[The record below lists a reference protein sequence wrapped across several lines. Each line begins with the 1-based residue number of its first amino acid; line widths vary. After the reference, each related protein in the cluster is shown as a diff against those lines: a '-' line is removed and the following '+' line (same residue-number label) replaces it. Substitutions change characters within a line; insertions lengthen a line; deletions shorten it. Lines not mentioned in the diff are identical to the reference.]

1 MTNLL
6 HTLFIDI
13 QKVTNRTS
21 YACGTSTLVG
31 ILVFQLVGSTAFGA
45 VSGGRPFANVKGNFD
60 NPAVLPV
67 HSNAFGTT
75 YEELAGKFWQ
85 WEFSMPLHASPVYGT
100 ADCST
105 NQSGKVWFLAA
116 SAEAF
121 ETAPGVILRAATRNC
136 NVPNGTAL
144 FVPVINAECS
154 TIPGD
159 KLPPFGPTPAELKPC
174 SLFASSF
181 IDRSK
186 LIATVDG
193 VPIKA
198 LGQYQ
203 VTSPLFTFGPL
214 PNNNILESFGLFA
227 PAGTTAQAVSTGIHL
242 LLHPLPAGQH
252 TIYIHAEVD
261 VTPIG
266 GPRLIFDTTYHLT
279 VGKD

>member
-6 HTLFIDI
+6 HTLFIDS
-13 QKVTNRTS
+13 QKMTNRTS
-21 YACGTSTLVG
+21 HHGGRRVLIAAL
-31 ILVFQLVGSTAFGA
+31 LLQLAGSTTFGA
-45 VSGGRPFANVKGNFD
+45 ATGGRPFPKANGQLE
-60 NPAVLPV
+60 NPSVVPV
-67 HSNAFGTT
+67 HSDAFGTT
-75 YEELAGKFWQ
+75 YEELAAKVWQ
-85 WEFSMPLHASPVYGT
+85 WQFSMPISASAVYGT

-116 SAEAF
+116 SAEPF
-121 ETAPGVILRAATRNC
+121 ETTPGVIRQAATRNC
-136 NVPNGTAL
+136 KVPNGTAL
-144 FVPVINAECS
+144 FIPVMNAECS

-159 KLPPFGPTPAELKPC
+159 QLPPFGPTPAELKPC
-174 SLFASSF
+174 SLFASGF

-186 LIATVDG
+186 LIAIVDG

-227 PAGTTAQAVSTGIHL
+227 PAGTTAQAVNTGIHL
-242 LLHPLPAGQH
+242 LLHPLSAGHH
-252 TIYIHAEVD
+252 TIYLHAEVD

-266 GPRLIFDTTYHLT
+266 GPRLIFDTVYNLT
-279 VGKD
+279 IEK